1 MAQILLENHRAKI
14 VFYLVR
20 VGFILILNAISFT
33 QIYAADTKDQRKQPV
48 LLTAKQVTYD
58 QPSATA
64 IAIGNVEL
72 VQGDTIVL
80 ADKITYNQN
89 TDVVHAIGHVSI
101 LQSTGDVAFANDAVL
116 KQSLGQGVVEEFR
129 ARLKDN
135 SLFAAREANKINDKV
150 TKLSH
155 LVYSP
160 CSVCAAKSEAEA
172 TSPLWQIQA
181 TNATID
187 ENDQRVTYR
196 NAFMDIYGVPVM
208 YTPFFFHPT
217 PDSPSKSGL
226 LQPQYLHSSYLGNV
240 VKEPAFISFAP
251 NTDMTLTPWY
261 LSSET
266 NPMLQGEFRHMFDG
280 GQYSMR
286 GAFINTYKRDNLG
299 DIVPGNE
306 NRGYIDA
313 HGKMQL
319 SDNWSSGI
327 DVERTTDDTFLGY
340 YGIGWQSL
348 LTSRIYAERVEDR
361 SYLMVESLAF
371 QGLQPQDTSAQ
382 SPYVLPQAELHFESE
397 PLAQHSR
404 LAFDSNM
411 LALERDQGASDRRL
425 SDTVAWKLPYVTS
438 GGQVFE
444 AKASVRGDAYS
455 VTDQTISTT
464 GQTFNGT
471 TGRVMPELDLD
482 WRYPF
487 INSFGESKSITI
499 APIVEV
505 AMSPNL
511 HQSSNIPNEDSQV
524 AELNDINLFSPNRF
538 SGYDQIESG
547 VRGTYGMRG
556 NLQYADD
563 KYLEWLL
570 GQAYQQNAQSPFP
583 LATDATTNLSDY
595 IGHVE
600 MKYKWIDLGYSAR
613 VDKDSLAFTSNE
625 VKASF
630 SLTPFSI
637 NANYVDLKNE
647 PLFGNKQEVYGDT
660 KLNLN
665 KNWDWIV
672 SGRKDLGSSVTT
684 ATNTSSTIPSL
695 NILTPSA
702 GTVGLGT
709 GFLFHNECL
718 NFSLNAGKSYISQ
731 QDLKPATTYS
741 FTLILKNFGN
751 QDNGNKTDDKLPET
765 ASSIQ

>member
-1 MAQILLENHRAKI
+1 MLENQRAKI
-14 VFYLVR
+14 TLYLSR
-20 VGFILILNAISFT
+20 VGLILILVAIICNKT
-33 QIYAADTKDQRKQPV
+33 YAEDSKEQKKQPV
-48 LLTAKQVTYD
+48 LLTAKQVDYD
-58 QPSATA
+58 QPTSTA
-64 IAIGNVEL
+64 IASGSVEL
-72 VQGDTIVL
+72 VQGETMVL

-89 TDVVHAIGHVSI
+89 SDVVHAVGHVSI
-101 LQSTGDVAFANDAVL
+101 LQSTGDVAFADDVVL

-160 CSVCAAKSEAEA
+160 CSVCAAKSEAESNA
-172 TSPLWQIQA
+172 PLWQIKA

-187 ENDQRVTYR
+187 EEDQRVVYR
-196 NAFMDIYGVPVM
+196 NAFMEVYGIPVM

-217 PDSPSKSGL
+217 PDAPSKSGL
-226 LQPQYLHSSYLGNV
+226 LQPQYLHSTYLGNV
-240 VKEPAFISFAP
+240 IKQPAFISFAP
-251 NTDMTLTPWY
+251 NTDMTIIPWY
-261 LSSET
+261 LSNEN
-266 NPMLQGEFRHMFDG
+266 NPMLQGEFRHLFDG

-286 GAFINTYKRDNLG
+286 GALINTYNRDSFGN
-299 DIVPGNE
+299 IIPGSE

-319 SDNWSSGI
+319 SEYWSSGV
-327 DVERTTDDTFLGY
+327 DVERTTDNTFLSY

-348 LTSRIYAERVEDR
+348 LTSRIYAERIEDR
-361 SYLMVESLAF
+361 NYAMVESLAF

-397 PLAQHSR
+397 PLAHHSR
-404 LAFDSNM
+404 LDFDSNM
-411 LALERDQGASDRRL
+411 LALERSQGASDRRI
-425 SDTVAWKLPYVTS
+425 SDTVAWRLPYITS
-438 GGQVFE
+438 NGQVFE
-444 AKASVRGDAYS
+444 AKASLRGDAYS
-455 VTDQTISTT
+455 VNDQTISTT
-464 GQTFNGT
+464 GQKFNGT
-471 TGRVMPELDLD
+471 TGRAMPELDFD

-487 INSFGESKSITI
+487 INSFAESKSITI

-511 HQSSNIPNEDSQV
+511 RQASNIPNEDSQV
-524 AELNDINLFSPNRF
+524 SELNDINLFSPNRF
-538 SGYDQIESG
+538 VGIDQVESG
-547 VRGTYGMRG
+547 IRGTYGMRG
-556 NLQYADD
+556 NLQYGDD

-570 GQAYQQNAQSPFP
+570 GQAYQQNSQNPFP
-583 LATDATTNLSDY
+583 IATDTNTNTSDY
-595 IGHVE
+595 IGHAQLR
-600 MKYKWIDLGYSAR
+600 YKWIELGYSAR
-613 VDKDSLAFTSNE
+613 IDKASLAFSSNE
-625 VKASF
+625 VSASF
-630 SLTPFSI
+630 SLTPFTI
-637 NANYVDLKNE
+637 NANYLDLRNE
-647 PLFGNKQEVYGDT
+647 PLFGNKKEVYGDT

-665 KNWDWIV
+665 QNWDWTL

-684 ATNTSSTIPSL
+684 VTNTSSTIPSL

-741 FTLILKNFGN
+741 FTLVLKNFGN
-751 QDNGNKTDDKLPET
+751 QDDGNKVEDKLPE
-765 ASSIQ
+765 AVSSLKY